1 MWTKCRHGRTRS
13 SCSVCN
19 PAPNTATDY
28 PGGGSYEMQ
37 QSYFGLSDSSSS
49 SSTHHDSSSS
59 SDYSSGGGDFGGGGA
74 SGDY

>member
-1 MWTKCRHGRTRS
+1 MWSKCRHGRTRS

-19 PAPNTATDY
+19 PSPRTATDY
-28 PGGGSYEMQ
+28 PGEGSYETQ
-37 QSYFGLSDSSSS
+37 QSYFGLSD